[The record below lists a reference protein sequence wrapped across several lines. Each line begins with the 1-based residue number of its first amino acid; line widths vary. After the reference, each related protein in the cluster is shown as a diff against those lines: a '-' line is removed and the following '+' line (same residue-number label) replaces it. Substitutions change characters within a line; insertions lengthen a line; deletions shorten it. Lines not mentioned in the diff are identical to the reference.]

1 MLIQG
6 KTQSLPMIKFRALPD
21 PAISINQV
29 SPRLKAV
36 LRNTFLMYFQVEI
49 SLVSLILTIW
59 IFWTLQLI
67 PGVKDLAWL
76 NVGQLMTV
84 LLQNIMENE
93 V

>member
-1 MLIQG
+1 
-6 KTQSLPMIKFRALPD
+6 MIKFRALPD
-21 PAISINQV
+21 PATSINQV